1 MRYLI
6 KNATLVNEGKSF
18 LASVV
23 ISGDT
28 IEKII
33 PAENQQVS
41 KSTCQEDSGDCEVI
55 DARGLM
61 LLPGAIDD
69 QVHFRDPGLTHKGDI
84 ATESRAAIA
93 GGVTSFMDMPN
104 TIPNTL
110 TQQLL
115 QDKYDIAAEKS
126 MANYSFYMGASNDN
140 IDEVLKTDPKNICGI
155 KVFMGSSTGNMLVN
169 NSATLQ
175 QLFQEAPCLI
185 ATHCEDEDTIRRNME
200 IFKAKYG
207 DDAPASVHPLI
218 RSAEACYKTSSQA
231 AELASKYGTQLHIL
245 HLSTAKELQLF
256 NNNIPLKEKKITA
269 ETCLHYLLFDDRDY
283 KTKKTFMKCNP
294 AVKTENDKL
303 ALIQA
308 CIDNRIDILATDH
321 APHTFEEKNKP
332 YFSAPSGGTSVQH
345 LLLGALELALK
356 NQKNTELRQHPDST
370 TKQQTFSIEKVVE
383 LLSHNPATLFRI
395 NKRGFIR
402 EGYFADLVLID
413 PNKPQTIKNEDVHY
427 KCGWTAYEGMN
438 LSCSVTH
445 TFVNG
450 ELVYHNGKFKEN
462 FRGQRL
468 TFNR

>member
-18 LASVV
+18 MASVV

-33 PAENQQVS
+33 PTESLQDNE
-41 KSTCQEDSGDCEVI
+41 STSLQDYRNHEVI
-55 DARGLM
+55 DAKGLL

-104 TIPNTL
+104 TVPNTL

-115 QDKYDIAAEKS
+115 QDKYDIATEKS
-126 MANYSFYMGASNDN
+126 MANYSFYMGVSNDN
-140 IDEVLKTDPKNICGI
+140 IDEVLKTDPKNVCGI
-155 KVFMGSSTGNMLVN
+155 KAFMGSSTGNMLVN
-169 NSATLQ
+169 NELTLQ
-175 QLFQEAPCLI
+175 RLFQEAPCLI

-207 DDAPASVHPLI
+207 DDAPASIHPLV
-218 RSAEACYKTSSQA
+218 RSEEACYKTSSYA

-245 HLSTAKELQLF
+245 HLSTAKEIQLF
-256 NNNIPLKEKKITA
+256 NNNIPLKDKKITA

-283 KTKKTFMKCNP
+283 ETKKTFLKCNP

-308 CIDNRIDILATDH
+308 CIDNHIDILATDH

-345 LLLGALELALK
+345 LLLGALELAIK
-356 NQKNTELRQHPDST
+356 EQKSTDNRRQT
-370 TKQQTFSIEKVVE
+370 LTIEKVVE
-383 LLSHNPATLFRI
+383 LLSHNPAILFKI

-402 EGYFADLVLID
+402 EGYYADLVLVD
-413 PNKPQTIKNEDVHY
+413 PNKEQTISNNDVHY
-427 KCGWTAYEGMN
+427 KCGWTAYEGMK

-450 ELVYHNGKFKEN
+450 ELVYENGKFKEDY
-462 FRGQRL
+462 RGKSL

>member
-1 MRYLI
+1 MRYII

-18 LASVV
+18 MASVF
-23 ISGDT
+23 ISGEI

-33 PAENQQVS
+33 PAESQQDF
-41 KSTCQEDSGDCEVI
+41 EGYEVI
-55 DARGLM
+55 DAKGLL

-84 ATESRAAIA
+84 ATESRAAVA

-104 TIPNTL
+104 TVPNTL

-140 IDEVLKTDPKNICGI
+140 IEEVLKTNPQDVCGI

-169 NSATLQ
+169 NGGTLQ
-175 QLFQEAPCLI
+175 RLFQEAPCLI
-185 ATHCEDEDTIRRNME
+185 ATHCEDEDIIRRN
-200 IFKAKYG
+200 IDIYKSKYG
-207 DDAPASVHPLI
+207 DDAPASIHPLV
-218 RSAEACYKTSSQA
+218 RSAEACYKTSSEA
-231 AELASKYGTQLHIL
+231 AELASKYGTHLHIL
-245 HLSTAKELQLF
+245 HLSTAKEIELF
-256 NNNIPLKEKKITA
+256 RNDIPLKDKKITA

-283 KTKKTFMKCNP
+283 EKKGMFLKCNP
-294 AVKTENDKL
+294 AVKTEDDKL

-308 CIDNRIDILATDH
+308 CNDNHIDILATDH
-321 APHTFEEKNKP
+321 APHTLEEKNKP

-345 LLLGALELALK
+345 LLLGALELANK
-356 NQKNTELRQHPDST
+356 GIM
-370 TKQQTFSIEKVVE
+370 TKEKVVE
-383 LLSHNPATLFRI
+383 LLSHNPATLFKI

-402 EGYFADLVLID
+402 EGYYADLVLIN
-413 PNKPQTIKNEDVHY
+413 PNKRHVISNNDVLY
-427 KCGWTAYEGMN
+427 KCGWTGYSGME

-445 TFVNG
+445 TFING
-450 ELVYHNGKFKEN
+450 ELVYHNGNFNEN
-462 FRGQRL
+462 YRGKRL

>member
-1 MRYLI
+1 MRYII

-23 ISGDT
+23 ILGDT

-33 PAENQQVS
+33 PADKQQ
-41 KSTCQEDSGDCEVI
+41 TTDDGLQNYDGYDII
-55 DARGLM
+55 DATGLL

-84 ATESRAAIA
+84 ATESRAAVA

-104 TIPNTL
+104 TVPNTL
-110 TQQLL
+110 TQLLL

-140 IDEVLKTDPKNICGI
+140 IEEALKTNPKEVCGI

-169 NSATLQ
+169 NSHTLQ
-175 QLFQEAPCLI
+175 RLFSEAPCLI
-185 ATHCEDEDTIRRNME
+185 ATHCEDEDIIRRNME
-200 IFKAKYG
+200 MFKERYG
-207 DDAPASVHPLI
+207 DNAPTSIHPLV

-245 HLSTAKELQLF
+245 HLSTAKEVSLF
-256 NNNIPLKEKKITA
+256 RNDIPLKDKKITA

-283 KTKKTFMKCNP
+283 DRKGNFLKCNP

-303 ALIQA
+303 ALIHA
-308 CIDNRIDILATDH
+308 CIDGHIDILATDH

-332 YFSAPSGGTSVQH
+332 YFSAPSGGTSIQH
-345 LLLGALELALK
+345 LLLGTLELSFD
-356 NQKNTELRQHPDST
+356 RQ
-370 TKQQTFSIEKVVE
+370 QAFSIEKAVE
-383 LLSHNPATLFRI
+383 LLSHNPAILYKIDR
-395 NKRGFIR
+395 RGFIR
-402 EGYFADLVLID
+402 EGYFADLVLVD
-413 PNKPQTIKNEDVHY
+413 PKKKQVITNENVHY
-427 KCGWTAYEGMN
+427 KCGWTGYAGME

-450 ELVYHNGKFKEN
+450 ELVYHDGTFKEDY
-462 FRGQRL
+462 RGKRL

>member
-1 MRYLI
+1 MNYII
-6 KNATLVNEGKSF
+6 KNATLVNEGKTL

-23 ISGDT
+23 ISEGL
-28 IEKII
+28 IKEIV
-33 PAENQQVS
+33 PADSQQPV
-41 KSTCQEDSGDCEVI
+41 DNGHEVI
-55 DARGLM
+55 DASGLL

-84 ATESRAAIA
+84 ASESRAAVA

-104 TIPNTL
+104 TVPNTL

-140 IDEVLKTDPKNICGI
+140 IEEVLKTNPKDVCGI

-169 NSATLQ
+169 NSQTLQ
-175 QLFQEAPCLI
+175 RLFQEAPCLI
-185 ATHCEDEDTIRRNME
+185 ATHCEDEDIIRRNIE
-200 IFKAKYG
+200 IFKEKYG
-207 DDAPASVHPLI
+207 DEAPSSIHPLV

-231 AELASKYGTQLHIL
+231 AELATKYGTQLHIL
-245 HLSTAKELQLF
+245 HLSTAKEVELF
-256 NNNIPLKEKKITA
+256 RNDIPLKDKKITA

-283 KTKKTFMKCNP
+283 EKKGNFLKCNP

-308 CIDNRIDILATDH
+308 CADGHIDVLATDH

-332 YFSAPSGGTSVQH
+332 YFSAPSGGTSIQH
-345 LLLGALELALK
+345 LLLGALELAFSNKYL
-356 NQKNTELRQHPDST
+356 
-370 TKQQTFSIEKVVE
+370 SIEKVVE
-383 LLSHNPATLFRI
+383 LLSHNPAILYNIDR
-395 NKRGFIR
+395 RGFIR
-402 EGYFADLVLID
+402 EGYYADLVLID
-413 PNKPQTIKNEDVHY
+413 PKKSQDITNESVHY
-427 KCGWTAYEGMN
+427 KCGWTGYAGMK
-438 LSCSVTH
+438 LSSSVTH

-450 ELVYHNGKFKEN
+450 KLVYHDGVFKED
-462 FRGQRL
+462 FRGRRL

>member
-1 MRYLI
+1 MRYII

-23 ISGDT
+23 ILGDT

-33 PAENQQVS
+33 P
-41 KSTCQEDSGDCEVI
+41 EDSQQTTDNRQQDSEGYEII
-55 DARGLM
+55 DATGLL

-84 ATESRAAIA
+84 ATESRAAVA

-104 TIPNTL
+104 TVPNTL

-140 IDEVLKTDPKNICGI
+140 IEEALKTNPKEVCGI

-169 NSATLQ
+169 NSHTLQ
-175 QLFQEAPCLI
+175 RLFSEAPCLI
-185 ATHCEDEDTIRRNME
+185 ATHCEDEDIIRRNME
-200 IFKAKYG
+200 IFKERYG
-207 DDAPASVHPLI
+207 DNAPTSIHPLV

-245 HLSTAKELQLF
+245 HLSTAKEVSLF
-256 NNNIPLKEKKITA
+256 RNDIPLKDKKITA

-283 KTKKTFMKCNP
+283 DRKGNFLKCNP
-294 AVKTENDKL
+294 AVKTENDKS

-308 CIDNRIDILATDH
+308 CIDGHIDILATDH

-332 YFSAPSGGTSVQH
+332 YFSAPSGGTSIQH
-345 LLLGALELALK
+345 LLLGTLELSFD
-356 NQKNTELRQHPDST
+356 RQ
-370 TKQQTFSIEKVVE
+370 QAFSIEKAVE
-383 LLSHNPATLFRI
+383 LLSHNPAILYKIDR
-395 NKRGFIR
+395 RGFIR
-402 EGYFADLVLID
+402 EGYFADLVLVD
-413 PNKPQTIKNEDVHY
+413 PKKKQVITNENVHY
-427 KCGWTAYEGMN
+427 KCGWTGYSGME

-450 ELVYHNGKFKEN
+450 ELVYHDGTFKEDY
-462 FRGQRL
+462 RGKRL

>member
-1 MRYLI
+1 MRYII

-18 LASVV
+18 MASVF
-23 ISGDT
+23 ISGEI

-33 PAENQQVS
+33 PTESQQVDEPTS
-41 KSTCQEDSGDCEVI
+41 QQDFEGYEVI
-55 DARGLM
+55 DAKGLL

-104 TIPNTL
+104 TVPNTL

-126 MANYSFYMGASNDN
+126 MANYSFYMGVSNDN
-140 IDEVLKTDPKNICGI
+140 LNEVLKTNPKDVCGI

-169 NSATLQ
+169 NSDTLQ
-175 QLFQEAPCLI
+175 RLFQEAPCLI
-185 ATHCEDEDTIRRNME
+185 ATHCEDEDIIRRNIE
-200 IFKAKYG
+200 IYKSKYG
-207 DDAPASVHPLI
+207 DEAPASIHPLV
-218 RSAEACYKTSSQA
+218 RSAEACYKTSSEA

-245 HLSTAKELQLF
+245 HLSTAKEIKLF
-256 NNNIPLKEKKITA
+256 RNDIPLKDKKITA

-283 KTKKTFMKCNP
+283 EKKGMFLKCNP

-308 CIDNRIDILATDH
+308 CNDNHIDILATDH
-321 APHTFEEKNKP
+321 APHTLEEKNKP

-345 LLLGALELALK
+345 LLLGALELANK
-356 NQKNTELRQHPDST
+356 GVM
-370 TKQQTFSIEKVVE
+370 TKEKVVE
-383 LLSHNPATLFRI
+383 LLSHNPAILYKIDR
-395 NKRGFIR
+395 RGFIR
-402 EGYFADLVLID
+402 EGYYADLVLIN
-413 PNKPQTIKNEDVHY
+413 PNERHIISNNDVLY
-427 KCGWTAYEGMN
+427 KCGWTGYSGMELN
-438 LSCSVTH
+438 SSVTH

-450 ELVYHNGKFKEN
+450 ELVYHNGSFKEN
-462 FRGQRL
+462 YRGRRL
-468 TFNR
+468 LFNR

>member
-1 MRYLI
+1 MNYII
-6 KNATLVNEGKSF
+6 KNATLVNEGKTY

-23 ISGDT
+23 ISRDI
-28 IEKII
+28 IEKVIL
-33 PAENQQVS
+33 PN
-41 KSTCQEDSGDCEVI
+41 EDIDFSQWSSHQII
-55 DARGLM
+55 DAEGLL

-84 ATESRAAIA
+84 ASESRAAIA

-104 TIPNTL
+104 TVPNTL

-140 IDEVLKTDPKNICGI
+140 IDEVLKTNPKDVCGI

-169 NSATLQ
+169 NSSTLQ
-175 QLFQEAPCLI
+175 RLFQEAPCLI
-185 ATHCEDEDTIRRNME
+185 ATHCEDEEIIRRNME
-200 IFKAKYG
+200 IYKEKYG
-207 DDAPASVHPLI
+207 DEAPASIHPLV

-245 HLSTAKELQLF
+245 HLSTAKEIQLF
-256 NNNIPLKEKKITA
+256 NNNIPLKDKKITA

-283 KTKKTFMKCNP
+283 AAKKTFLKCNP

-308 CIDNRIDILATDH
+308 CIDNHIDILATDH
-321 APHTFEEKNKP
+321 APHTIEEKNKP

-345 LLLGALELALK
+345 LLLGALELALR
-356 NQKNTELRQHPDST
+356 EQHPT
-370 TKQQTFSIEKVVE
+370 ANEQQFSIEKVVE

-395 NKRGFIR
+395 NKRGYIR
-402 EGYFADLVLID
+402 EGYYADLVLIN
-413 PNKPQTIKNEDVHY
+413 PKKEQLISNENVYY
-427 KCGWTAYEGMN
+427 KCGWTAYEGLK

-450 ELVYHNGKFKEN
+450 ELVYHNGEFKEDY
-462 FRGQRL
+462 RGKRL

>member
-18 LASVV
+18 MASVV
-23 ISGDT
+23 ISGET

-33 PAENQQVS
+33 LTESLQDNE
-41 KSTCQEDSGDCEVI
+41 STSLQDYRNHEVI
-55 DARGLM
+55 DAKGLL

-104 TIPNTL
+104 TVPNTL
-110 TQQLL
+110 TQQIL

-126 MANYSFYMGASNDN
+126 MANYSFYMGVSNDN
-140 IDEVLKTDPKNICGI
+140 IDEVLKTDPKNVCGI
-155 KVFMGSSTGNMLVN
+155 KAFMGSSTGNMLVN
-169 NSATLQ
+169 NELTLQ
-175 QLFQEAPCLI
+175 RLFQEAPCLI

-218 RSAEACYKTSSQA
+218 RSEEACYKTSSYA

-245 HLSTAKELQLF
+245 HLSTAKEIQLF
-256 NNNIPLKEKKITA
+256 NNNIPLKDKKITA

-283 KTKKTFMKCNP
+283 ETKKTFLKCNP

-308 CIDNRIDILATDH
+308 CIDNHIDILATDH

-345 LLLGALELALK
+345 LLLGALELAIK
-356 NQKNTELRQHPDST
+356 EQKSTDKSRQT
-370 TKQQTFSIEKVVE
+370 LTIEKVVE
-383 LLSHNPATLFRI
+383 LLSHNPAILFKI

-402 EGYFADLVLID
+402 EGYYADLVLVN
-413 PNKPQTIKNEDVHY
+413 PNKEQTISNNDVHY
-427 KCGWTAYEGMN
+427 KCGWTAYEGIK

-450 ELVYHNGKFKEN
+450 ELVYDNGKFKEDY
-462 FRGQRL
+462 RGKRL

>member
-1 MRYLI
+1 MRYII

-18 LASVV
+18 MASVF
-23 ISGDT
+23 ISGEI

-33 PAENQQVS
+33 PAESQQDF
-41 KSTCQEDSGDCEVI
+41 EGYEVI
-55 DARGLM
+55 DAAGLL

-84 ATESRAAIA
+84 ATESRAAVA

-104 TIPNTL
+104 TVPNTL

-140 IDEVLKTDPKNICGI
+140 IEEVIKTNPQDVCGI

-169 NSATLQ
+169 NGGTLQ
-175 QLFQEAPCLI
+175 RLFQEAPCLI
-185 ATHCEDEDTIRRNME
+185 ATHCEDEDIIRRNIE
-200 IFKAKYG
+200 IYKSKYG
-207 DDAPASVHPLI
+207 DDAPASIHPLV
-218 RSAEACYKTSSQA
+218 RSAEACYKTSSEA
-231 AELASKYGTQLHIL
+231 AELASKYGTHLHIL
-245 HLSTAKELQLF
+245 HLSTAKEIKLF
-256 NNNIPLKEKKITA
+256 RNDIPLKDKKITA

-283 KTKKTFMKCNP
+283 EKKGMFLKCNP
-294 AVKTENDKL
+294 AVKTEDDKL

-308 CIDNRIDILATDH
+308 CNDNHIDILATDH
-321 APHTFEEKNKP
+321 APHTLEEKNKP

-345 LLLGALELALK
+345 LLLGALELANK
-356 NQKNTELRQHPDST
+356 GIM
-370 TKQQTFSIEKVVE
+370 TKEKVVE
-383 LLSHNPATLFRI
+383 LLSHNPATLFKI

-402 EGYFADLVLID
+402 EGYYADLVLIN
-413 PNKPQTIKNEDVHY
+413 PNKKHVISNNDVLY
-427 KCGWTAYEGMN
+427 KCGWTGYSGME

-445 TFVNG
+445 TFING
-450 ELVYHNGKFKEN
+450 ELVYHNGNFNEN
-462 FRGQRL
+462 YRGKRL

>member
-18 LASVV
+18 MASVV

-33 PAENQQVS
+33 PTECQQ
-41 KSTCQEDSGDCEVI
+41 DFDNCEVI
-55 DARGLM
+55 DAKGLL

-104 TIPNTL
+104 TVPNTL

-126 MANYSFYMGASNDN
+126 MANYSFYMGVSNDN
-140 IDEVLKTDPKNICGI
+140 IDEVLKTDPKNVCGI
-155 KVFMGSSTGNMLVN
+155 KAFMGSSTGNMLVN
-169 NSATLQ
+169 NELTLQ
-175 QLFQEAPCLI
+175 RLFQEAPCLI

-218 RSAEACYKTSSQA
+218 RSEEACYKTSSYA

-245 HLSTAKELQLF
+245 HLSTAKEIQLF
-256 NNNIPLKEKKITA
+256 NNNIPLKDKKITA

-283 KTKKTFMKCNP
+283 ETKKTFLKCNP

-308 CIDNRIDILATDH
+308 CIDNHIDILATDH

-345 LLLGALELALK
+345 LLLGALELAIK
-356 NQKNTELRQHPDST
+356 EQKSTDKGRQT
-370 TKQQTFSIEKVVE
+370 LTIEKVVE
-383 LLSHNPATLFRI
+383 LLSHNPAILFKI

-402 EGYFADLVLID
+402 EGYYADLVLVN
-413 PNKPQTIKNEDVHY
+413 PNKEQTISNNDVHY
-427 KCGWTAYEGMN
+427 KCGWTAYEGIK

-450 ELVYHNGKFKEN
+450 ELVYENGKFKEDY
-462 FRGQRL
+462 RGKRL

>member
-1 MRYLI
+1 MRYII

-18 LASVV
+18 MASVF
-23 ISGDT
+23 ISGEI

-33 PAENQQVS
+33 PAESQQDF
-41 KSTCQEDSGDCEVI
+41 EGYEVI
-55 DARGLM
+55 DAKGLL

-84 ATESRAAIA
+84 ATESRAAVA

-104 TIPNTL
+104 TVPNTL

-140 IDEVLKTDPKNICGI
+140 IEEVIKTNPQDVCGI

-169 NSATLQ
+169 NGGTLQ
-175 QLFQEAPCLI
+175 RLFQEAPCLI
-185 ATHCEDEDTIRRNME
+185 ATHCEDEDIIRRN
-200 IFKAKYG
+200 IDIYKSKYG
-207 DDAPASVHPLI
+207 DDAPASIHPLV
-218 RSAEACYKTSSQA
+218 RSAEACYKTSSEA
-231 AELASKYGTQLHIL
+231 AELASKYGTHLHIL
-245 HLSTAKELQLF
+245 HLSTAKEIELF
-256 NNNIPLKEKKITA
+256 RNDIPLKDKKITA

-283 KTKKTFMKCNP
+283 EKKGMFLKCNP
-294 AVKTENDKL
+294 AVKTEDDKL

-308 CIDNRIDILATDH
+308 CNDNHIDILATDH
-321 APHTFEEKNKP
+321 APHTLEEKNKP

-345 LLLGALELALK
+345 LLLGALELANK
-356 NQKNTELRQHPDST
+356 GIM
-370 TKQQTFSIEKVVE
+370 TKEKVVE
-383 LLSHNPATLFRI
+383 LLSHNPATLFKI

-402 EGYFADLVLID
+402 EGYYADLVLIN
-413 PNKPQTIKNEDVHY
+413 PNKKHVISNNDVLY
-427 KCGWTAYEGMN
+427 KCGWTGYSGME

-445 TFVNG
+445 TFING
-450 ELVYHNGKFKEN
+450 ELVYHNGN
-462 FRGQRL
+462 FNEDYRGKRL

>member
-1 MRYLI
+1 MRYII

-23 ISGDT
+23 ISEGI

-33 PAENQQVS
+33 PHEGQDTMSCGLQAFDNY
-41 KSTCQEDSGDCEVI
+41 KVI
-55 DARGLM
+55 DAEGLL

-84 ATESRAAIA
+84 ASESRAAVA

-104 TIPNTL
+104 TVPNTL

-140 IDEVLKTDPKNICGI
+140 IEEVLKTNPKEVCGI

-169 NSATLQ
+169 NSITLQ
-175 QLFQEAPCLI
+175 RLFQEAPCLI
-185 ATHCEDEDTIRRNME
+185 ATHCEDEDIIRRNIE
-200 IFKAKYG
+200 IYKAKYG
-207 DDAPASVHPLI
+207 DDAPSSIHPLV

-231 AELASKYGTQLHIL
+231 AELATKYGTQLHIL
-245 HLSTAKELQLF
+245 HLSTAKEVELF
-256 NNNIPLKEKKITA
+256 RNDIPLKDKKITA
-269 ETCLHYLLFDDRDY
+269 ETCLHYLLFDDSDY
-283 KTKKTFMKCNP
+283 EKKGNFLKCNP
-294 AVKTENDKL
+294 AVKTKDDKE

-308 CIDNRIDILATDH
+308 CIDNHIDILATDH

-345 LLLGALELALK
+345 LLLGALELSK
-356 NQKNTELRQHPDST
+356 KGVMT
-370 TKQQTFSIEKVVE
+370 TEKVVE
-383 LLSHNPATLFRI
+383 LLSHNPAILFNI

-402 EGYFADLVLID
+402 EGYHADLVLIN
-413 PNKPQTIKNEDVHY
+413 PNKEQVISNENVHY
-427 KCGWTAYEGMN
+427 KCRWTAYSGMK

-450 ELVYHNGKFKEN
+450 ELVYHEGTFKEDY
-462 FRGQRL
+462 RGKRL

>member
-18 LASVV
+18 MASVL
-23 ISGDT
+23 ISGET

-33 PAENQQVS
+33 PAGSLQDNESTSLQDFEN
-41 KSTCQEDSGDCEVI
+41 CEII
-55 DARGLM
+55 DAKGLL

-104 TIPNTL
+104 TVPNTL

-126 MANYSFYMGASNDN
+126 MANYSFYMGVSNDN
-140 IDEVLKTDPKNICGI
+140 IDEVLKTDPKNVCGI
-155 KVFMGSSTGNMLVN
+155 KAFMGSSTGNMLVN
-169 NSATLQ
+169 NELTLQ
-175 QLFQEAPCLI
+175 RLFQEAPCLI

-218 RSAEACYKTSSQA
+218 RSEEACYKTSSYA

-245 HLSTAKELQLF
+245 HLSTAKEIQLF
-256 NNNIPLKEKKITA
+256 NNNIPLKDKKITA

-283 KTKKTFMKCNP
+283 ETKKTFLKCNP

-308 CIDNRIDILATDH
+308 CIDNHIDILATDH

-345 LLLGALELALK
+345 LLLGALELAIK
-356 NQKNTELRQHPDST
+356 EQKSSDKGRQT
-370 TKQQTFSIEKVVE
+370 LTIEKVVE
-383 LLSHNPATLFRI
+383 LLSHNPAILFKI

-402 EGYFADLVLID
+402 EGYYADLVLVN
-413 PNKPQTIKNEDVHY
+413 PNKEQTISNNDVHY
-427 KCGWTAYEGMN
+427 KCGWTAYEGMK

-450 ELVYHNGKFKEN
+450 ELVYDNGKFKEDY
-462 FRGQRL
+462 RGKRL

>member
-6 KNATLVNEGKSF
+6 KNATLVNEGKSY

-23 ISGDT
+23 ISGET

-33 PAENQQVS
+33 TDTDFDAD
-41 KSTCQEDSGDCEVI
+41 DSYEVI
-55 DARGLM
+55 DAKGL
-61 LLPGAIDD
+61 LLVPGAIDD

-104 TIPNTL
+104 TVPNTL

-126 MANYSFYMGASNDN
+126 MANYSFYMGVSNDN

-155 KVFMGSSTGNMLVN
+155 KAFMGSSTGNMLVN
-169 NSATLQ
+169 NELTLQ
-175 QLFQEAPCLI
+175 KLFQEAPCLI

-200 IFKAKYG
+200 FYKAKYG
-207 DDAPASVHPLI
+207 DDAPASIHPLI
-218 RSAEACYKTSSQA
+218 RSEEACYKTSSYA

-245 HLSTAKELQLF
+245 HLSTAKEIQLF
-256 NNNIPLKEKKITA
+256 NNNIPLKDKKITA
-269 ETCLHYLLFDDRDY
+269 ETCLHYLLFDDKDY
-283 KTKKTFMKCNP
+283 ETKKTFLKCNP

-308 CIDNRIDILATDH
+308 CIDNHIDILATDH

-345 LLLGALELALK
+345 LLLGALELAIK
-356 NQKNTELRQHPDST
+356 EQKST
-370 TKQQTFSIEKVVE
+370 DNRQQTLSIEKVVE

-402 EGYFADLVLID
+402 EGYYADLVLID
-413 PNKPQTIKNEDVHY
+413 PNKGQTIKNEDVHY
-427 KCGWTAYEGMN
+427 KCGWTAYEGMK

-450 ELVYHNGKFKEN
+450 ELVYENGNFKED
-462 FRGQRL
+462 FRGKRL

>member
-1 MRYLI
+1 MKYII

-18 LASVV
+18 MASVV
-23 ISGDT
+23 ISGET

-33 PAENQQVS
+33 PTGSLQDNESTSQQ
-41 KSTCQEDSGDCEVI
+41 DYRDYEVI
-55 DARGLM
+55 DAKGLL

-104 TIPNTL
+104 TVPNTL

-126 MANYSFYMGASNDN
+126 MANYSFYMGVSNDN
-140 IDEVLKTDPKNICGI
+140 IDEVLKTNPKNVCGI
-155 KVFMGSSTGNMLVN
+155 KAFMGSSTGNMLVN
-169 NSATLQ
+169 NELTLQ
-175 QLFQEAPCLI
+175 RLFQEAPCLI
-185 ATHCEDEDTIRRNME
+185 ATHCEDESIIRRNTE
-200 IFKAKYG
+200 IYKEKYG
-207 DDAPASVHPLI
+207 DEAPASIHPLV
-218 RSAEACYKTSSQA
+218 RSAEACYKTSSYA

-245 HLSTAKELQLF
+245 HLSTAKEIQLF
-256 NNNIPLKEKKITA
+256 NNSIPLKDKKITA

-283 KTKKTFMKCNP
+283 ETKKTFLKCNP
-294 AVKTENDKL
+294 AVKTESDKL

-308 CIDNRIDILATDH
+308 CIDNHIDILATDH
-321 APHTFEEKNKP
+321 APHTFEEKNRP

-345 LLLGALELALK
+345 LLLGALELAIK
-356 NQKNTELRQHPDST
+356 EQKSTNKGRQT
-370 TKQQTFSIEKVVE
+370 LTIEKVVE
-383 LLSHNPATLFRI
+383 LLSHNPATLFKI
-395 NKRGFIR
+395 NKRGYIR
-402 EGYFADLVLID
+402 EGFYADLVLID
-413 PNKPQTIKNEDVHY
+413 PKKEQVIKNENVYY
-427 KCGWTAYEGMN
+427 KCGWTAYEGMK

-450 ELVYHNGKFKEN
+450 ELVYHNGEFKEDY
-462 FRGQRL
+462 RGKRL

>member
-1 MRYLI
+1 MNYII
-6 KNATLVNEGKSF
+6 KNATLVNEGKTF
-18 LASVV
+18 MASVV
-23 ISGDT
+23 ISGET
-28 IEKII
+28 IEKITQTI
-33 PAENQQVS
+33 DN
-41 KSTCQEDSGDCEVI
+41 DSDYPGYEII
-55 DARGLM
+55 DAEGLL

-104 TIPNTL
+104 TVPNTL

-115 QDKYDIAAEKS
+115 LDKYNIAAEKS

-140 IDEVLKTDPKNICGI
+140 IDEVLKTNPKDVCGI

-169 NSATLQ
+169 NSETLQ
-175 QLFQEAPCLI
+175 RLFQEAPCLI
-185 ATHCEDEDTIRRNME
+185 ATHCEDEDIIRRNIE
-200 IFKAKYG
+200 IFKEKYG
-207 DDAPASVHPLI
+207 DDAPASIHPLV

-245 HLSTAKELQLF
+245 HLSTAKEIELF
-256 NNNIPLKEKKITA
+256 RNDIPLKDKKITA

-283 KTKKTFMKCNP
+283 VRKNTLLKCNP

-308 CIDNRIDILATDH
+308 CIDNHIDILATDH
-321 APHTFEEKNKP
+321 APHTLEEKNKP

-345 LLLGALELALK
+345 LLLGAVELANK
-356 NQKNTELRQHPDST
+356 GIMT
-370 TKQQTFSIEKVVE
+370 IEKVVE
-383 LLSHNPATLFRI
+383 LLSHNPAILFRI

-402 EGYFADLVLID
+402 EGYYADLVLIN
-413 PNKPQTIKNEDVHY
+413 PKTEQIIRNENVHY
-427 KCGWTAYEGMN
+427 KCGWTAYEGMK
-438 LSCSVTH
+438 LHCSVTH

-450 ELVYHNGKFKEN
+450 ELIYNNGN
-462 FRGQRL
+462 FNEDYRGKRL

>member
-1 MRYLI
+1 MRYII

-23 ISGDT
+23 ILGDT

-33 PAENQQVS
+33 P
-41 KSTCQEDSGDCEVI
+41 EDSQQTTDNRQQDSEGYDII
-55 DARGLM
+55 DATGLL

-84 ATESRAAIA
+84 ATESRAAVA

-104 TIPNTL
+104 TVPNTL

-140 IDEVLKTDPKNICGI
+140 IEEALKTNPKEVCGI

-169 NSATLQ
+169 NSHTLQ
-175 QLFQEAPCLI
+175 RLFSEAPCLI
-185 ATHCEDEDTIRRNME
+185 ATHCEDEDIIRRNME
-200 IFKAKYG
+200 MFKERYG
-207 DDAPASVHPLI
+207 DNAPTSIHPLV

-245 HLSTAKELQLF
+245 HLSTAKEVSLF
-256 NNNIPLKEKKITA
+256 RNDIPLKDKKITA

-283 KTKKTFMKCNP
+283 DRKGNFLKCNP

-308 CIDNRIDILATDH
+308 CIDGHIDILATDH

-332 YFSAPSGGTSVQH
+332 YFSAPSGGTSIQH
-345 LLLGALELALK
+345 LLLGTLELSFD
-356 NQKNTELRQHPDST
+356 RQ
-370 TKQQTFSIEKVVE
+370 QAFSIEKAVE
-383 LLSHNPATLFRI
+383 LLSHNPAILYKIDR
-395 NKRGFIR
+395 RGFIR
-402 EGYFADLVLID
+402 EGYFADLVLVD
-413 PNKPQTIKNEDVHY
+413 PKKKQVITNENVHY
-427 KCGWTAYEGMN
+427 KCGWTGYAGME

-450 ELVYHNGKFKEN
+450 ELVYHDSTFKEDY
-462 FRGQRL
+462 RGKRL

>member
-1 MRYLI
+1 MRYII

-23 ISGDT
+23 ILGDT

-33 PAENQQVS
+33 P
-41 KSTCQEDSGDCEVI
+41 EDSQQTTDNRQQDSEGYEII
-55 DARGLM
+55 DATGLL

-84 ATESRAAIA
+84 ATESRAAVA

-104 TIPNTL
+104 TVPNTL

-140 IDEVLKTDPKNICGI
+140 IEEALKTNPKEVCGI

-169 NSATLQ
+169 NSHTLQ
-175 QLFQEAPCLI
+175 RLFSEAPCLI
-185 ATHCEDEDTIRRNME
+185 ATHCEDEDIIRRNME
-200 IFKAKYG
+200 MFKERYG
-207 DDAPASVHPLI
+207 DNAPTSIHPLV

-245 HLSTAKELQLF
+245 HLSTAKEVSLF
-256 NNNIPLKEKKITA
+256 RNDIPLKDKKITA

-283 KTKKTFMKCNP
+283 DRKGNFLKCNP

-308 CIDNRIDILATDH
+308 CIDGHIDILATDH

-332 YFSAPSGGTSVQH
+332 YFSAPSGGTSIQH
-345 LLLGALELALK
+345 LLLGTLELSFD
-356 NQKNTELRQHPDST
+356 RQ
-370 TKQQTFSIEKVVE
+370 QAFSIEKAVE
-383 LLSHNPATLFRI
+383 LLSHNPAILYKIDR
-395 NKRGFIR
+395 RGFIR
-402 EGYFADLVLID
+402 EGYFADLVLVD
-413 PNKPQTIKNEDVHY
+413 PKKKQVITNENVHY
-427 KCGWTAYEGMN
+427 KCGWTGYAGME

-450 ELVYHNGKFKEN
+450 ELVYHDGTFKEDY
-462 FRGQRL
+462 RGKRL

>member
-1 MRYLI
+1 MRYII

-18 LASVV
+18 MASVF
-23 ISGDT
+23 ISGEI

-33 PAENQQVS
+33 PTESQQVDEPTS
-41 KSTCQEDSGDCEVI
+41 QQDFEDYEVI
-55 DARGLM
+55 DAKGLL

-104 TIPNTL
+104 TVPNTL

-126 MANYSFYMGASNDN
+126 MANYSFYMGVSNDN
-140 IDEVLKTDPKNICGI
+140 LNEVLKTNPKDVCGI

-169 NSATLQ
+169 NSDTLQ
-175 QLFQEAPCLI
+175 RLFQEAPCLI
-185 ATHCEDEDTIRRNME
+185 ATHCEDEDIIRRNIE
-200 IFKAKYG
+200 IYKSKYG
-207 DDAPASVHPLI
+207 DEAPASIHPLV
-218 RSAEACYKTSSQA
+218 RSAEACYKTSSEA

-245 HLSTAKELQLF
+245 HLSTAKEIKLF
-256 NNNIPLKEKKITA
+256 RNDIPLKDKKITA

-283 KTKKTFMKCNP
+283 EKKGMFLKCNP

-308 CIDNRIDILATDH
+308 CNDNHIDILATDH
-321 APHTFEEKNKP
+321 APHTLEEKNKP

-345 LLLGALELALK
+345 LLLGALELANK
-356 NQKNTELRQHPDST
+356 GVM
-370 TKQQTFSIEKVVE
+370 TKEKVVE
-383 LLSHNPATLFRI
+383 LLSHNPAILYKIDR
-395 NKRGFIR
+395 RGFIR
-402 EGYFADLVLID
+402 EGYYADLVLIN
-413 PNKPQTIKNEDVHY
+413 PNERHIISNNDVLY
-427 KCGWTAYEGMN
+427 KCGWTGYSGMELN
-438 LSCSVTH
+438 SSVTH

-450 ELVYHNGKFKEN
+450 ELVYHNGSFKDN
-462 FRGQRL
+462 YRGRRL
-468 TFNR
+468 LFNR

>member
-1 MRYLI
+1 MRYII

-23 ISGDT
+23 ILGDT

-33 PAENQQVS
+33 P
-41 KSTCQEDSGDCEVI
+41 EDSQQTTDNRQQDSEGYEII
-55 DARGLM
+55 DATGLL

-84 ATESRAAIA
+84 ATESRAAVA

-104 TIPNTL
+104 TVPNTL

-140 IDEVLKTDPKNICGI
+140 IEEALRTNPKEVCGI

-169 NSATLQ
+169 NSHTLQ
-175 QLFQEAPCLI
+175 RLFSEAPCLI
-185 ATHCEDEDTIRRNME
+185 ATHCEDEDIIRRNME
-200 IFKAKYG
+200 MFKERYG
-207 DDAPASVHPLI
+207 DNAPTSIHPLV

-245 HLSTAKELQLF
+245 HLSTAKEISLF
-256 NNNIPLKEKKITA
+256 RNDIPLKDKKITA

-283 KTKKTFMKCNP
+283 DRKGNFLKCNP

-308 CIDNRIDILATDH
+308 CIDGHIDILATDH

-332 YFSAPSGGTSVQH
+332 YFSAPSGGTSIQH
-345 LLLGALELALK
+345 LLLGTLELSFD
-356 NQKNTELRQHPDST
+356 RQ
-370 TKQQTFSIEKVVE
+370 QAFSIEKAVE
-383 LLSHNPATLFRI
+383 LLSHNPAILYKIDR
-395 NKRGFIR
+395 RGFIR
-402 EGYFADLVLID
+402 EGYFADLVLVD
-413 PNKPQTIKNEDVHY
+413 PKKKQVITNENVHY
-427 KCGWTAYEGMN
+427 KCGWTGYAGME

-450 ELVYHNGKFKEN
+450 ELVYHDGTFKEDY
-462 FRGQRL
+462 RGKRL

>member
-1 MRYLI
+1 MNYII

-33 PAENQQVS
+33 PTHAVDADADFVGYEIINAE
-41 KSTCQEDSGDCEVI
+41 
-55 DARGLM
+55 GLL

-84 ATESRAAIA
+84 ATESRAAVA

-104 TIPNTL
+104 TVPNTL

-126 MANYSFYMGASNDN
+126 MANYSFYMGVSNDN
-140 IDEVLKTDPKNICGI
+140 IDEVLKTDPKNVCGI
-155 KVFMGSSTGNMLVN
+155 KAFMGSSTGNMLVN
-169 NSATLQ
+169 NESTLEV
-175 QLFQEAPCLI
+175 LFREAPCLV
-185 ATHCEDEDTIRRNME
+185 ATHCEDETIIRNNIE
-200 IFKAKYG
+200 LFKAKYG
-207 DDAPASVHPLI
+207 DDAPASIHPLV
-218 RSAEACYKTSSQA
+218 RSAEACYKTSSYA
-231 AELASKYGTQLHIL
+231 AELASKFGTQLHIL
-245 HLSTAKELQLF
+245 HLSTAKEVQLF
-256 NNNIPLKEKKITA
+256 NNNIPLKDKKITA

-283 KTKKTFMKCNP
+283 ATKNMLLKCNP
-294 AVKTENDKL
+294 AVKTESDKL
-303 ALIQA
+303 ALIQG
-308 CIDNRIDILATDH
+308 CIDNHIDVLATDH
-321 APHTFEEKNKP
+321 APHTLEEKNKP

-356 NQKNTELRQHPDST
+356 GQQST
-370 TKQQTFSIEKVVE
+370 VNSQQYLSIEKVVE

-395 NKRGFIR
+395 NKRGYIR
-402 EGYFADLVLID
+402 EGYYADLVLID
-413 PNKPQTIKNEDVHY
+413 PKKEQVVSNENVFY
-427 KCGWTAYEGMN
+427 KCGWTAYQGMK

-450 ELVYHNGKFKEN
+450 ELVYHNGSFKEDYK
-462 FRGQRL
+462 GKRL

>member
-18 LASVV
+18 MASVL
-23 ISGDT
+23 ISGET

-33 PAENQQVS
+33 PAGSLQDYRNH
-41 KSTCQEDSGDCEVI
+41 EVI
-55 DARGLM
+55 DAKGLL

-104 TIPNTL
+104 TVPNTL
-110 TQQLL
+110 TQQIL

-126 MANYSFYMGASNDN
+126 MANYSFYMGVSNDN
-140 IDEVLKTDPKNICGI
+140 IDEVLKTDPKNVCGI
-155 KVFMGSSTGNMLVN
+155 KAFMGSSTGNMLVN
-169 NSATLQ
+169 NELTLQ
-175 QLFQEAPCLI
+175 RIFQEAPCLI

-218 RSAEACYKTSSQA
+218 RSEEACYKTSSYA

-245 HLSTAKELQLF
+245 HLSTAKEIQLF
-256 NNNIPLKEKKITA
+256 NNNIPLKDKKITS

-283 KTKKTFMKCNP
+283 ETKKTFLKCNP

-308 CIDNRIDILATDH
+308 CIDNHIDILATDH

-345 LLLGALELALK
+345 LLLGALELAIK
-356 NQKNTELRQHPDST
+356 EQKSTDKSRQT
-370 TKQQTFSIEKVVE
+370 LTIEKVVE
-383 LLSHNPATLFRI
+383 LLSHNPAILFKI

-402 EGYFADLVLID
+402 EGYYADLVLVD
-413 PNKPQTIKNEDVHY
+413 PNKEQTISNKDVHY
-427 KCGWTAYEGMN
+427 KCGWTAYEGMK

-450 ELVYHNGKFKEN
+450 ELVYENGKFKEDY
-462 FRGQRL
+462 RGKRL

>member
-1 MRYLI
+1 MNYII

-18 LASVV
+18 MASVV

-33 PAENQQVS
+33 PTQAADVEAEFV
-41 KSTCQEDSGDCEVI
+41 GHEVI
-55 DARGLM
+55 NAEGLL

-84 ATESRAAIA
+84 ASESRAAVA

-104 TIPNTL
+104 TVPNTL

-126 MANYSFYMGASNDN
+126 MANYSFYMGVSNDN

-155 KVFMGSSTGNMLVN
+155 KAFMGSSTGNMLVN
-169 NSATLQ
+169 NESTLEI
-175 QLFQEAPCLI
+175 LFKEAPCLV
-185 ATHCEDEDTIRRNME
+185 ATHCEDEAIIRNNIE

-207 DDAPASVHPLI
+207 DDAPASIHPLV
-218 RSAEACYKTSSQA
+218 RSAEACYKTSSYA
-231 AELASKYGTQLHIL
+231 AELASKFGTQLHIL
-245 HLSTAKELQLF
+245 HLSTAKEIELF
-256 NNNIPLKEKKITA
+256 SNNIPLKDKKITA

-283 KTKKTFMKCNP
+283 TNKKTLLKCNP
-294 AVKTENDKL
+294 AVKTESDKL
-303 ALIQA
+303 ALIQG

-321 APHTFEEKNKP
+321 APHTLEEKNKP
-332 YFSAPSGGTSVQH
+332 YFTAPSGGTSVQH

-356 NQKNTELRQHPDST
+356 GQQSTVNGQQHL
-370 TKQQTFSIEKVVE
+370 SIEKVVE

-395 NKRGFIR
+395 NKRGYIR
-402 EGYFADLVLID
+402 EGYYADLVLID
-413 PNKPQTIKNEDVHY
+413 PKKEQTISNENVYY
-427 KCGWTAYEGMN
+427 KCGWTAYEGMK

-450 ELVYHNGKFKEN
+450 ELVYHNGNFKEDY
-462 FRGQRL
+462 RGKRL

>member
-1 MRYLI
+1 MRYII

-18 LASVV
+18 MASVF
-23 ISGDT
+23 ISGEI

-33 PAENQQVS
+33 PAESQQDF
-41 KSTCQEDSGDCEVI
+41 EGYEVI
-55 DARGLM
+55 DAKGLL

-84 ATESRAAIA
+84 ATESRAAVA

-104 TIPNTL
+104 TVPNTL

-140 IDEVLKTDPKNICGI
+140 IEEVIKTNPQDVCGI

-169 NSATLQ
+169 NDGTLQ
-175 QLFQEAPCLI
+175 RLFQEAPCLI
-185 ATHCEDEDTIRRNME
+185 ATHCEDEDIIRRN
-200 IFKAKYG
+200 INIYKSKYG
-207 DDAPASVHPLI
+207 DDAPASIHPLV
-218 RSAEACYKTSSQA
+218 RSAEACYKTSSEA
-231 AELASKYGTQLHIL
+231 AELASKYGTHLHIL
-245 HLSTAKELQLF
+245 HLSTAKEIELF
-256 NNNIPLKEKKITA
+256 RNDIPLKDKKITA

-283 KTKKTFMKCNP
+283 EKKGMFLKCNP
-294 AVKTENDKL
+294 AVKTEDDKL

-308 CIDNRIDILATDH
+308 CNDNHIDILATDH
-321 APHTFEEKNKP
+321 APHTLEEKNKP

-345 LLLGALELALK
+345 LLLGALELANK
-356 NQKNTELRQHPDST
+356 GIM
-370 TKQQTFSIEKVVE
+370 TKEKVVE
-383 LLSHNPATLFRI
+383 LLSHNPATLFKI

-402 EGYFADLVLID
+402 EGYYADLVLIN
-413 PNKPQTIKNEDVHY
+413 PNKRHIISNNDVLY
-427 KCGWTAYEGMN
+427 KCGWTGYSGME

-445 TFVNG
+445 TFING
-450 ELVYHNGKFKEN
+450 ELVYHNGNFNEN
-462 FRGQRL
+462 YRGKRL

>member
-1 MRYLI
+1 MRYII

-23 ISGDT
+23 ILGDT

-33 PAENQQVS
+33 P
-41 KSTCQEDSGDCEVI
+41 EDSQQTTDNRQQDSEGYEII
-55 DARGLM
+55 DATGLL

-84 ATESRAAIA
+84 ATESRAAVA

-104 TIPNTL
+104 TVPNTL

-140 IDEVLKTDPKNICGI
+140 IEEALKTNPKEVCGI

-169 NSATLQ
+169 NSHTLQ
-175 QLFQEAPCLI
+175 RLFSEAPCLI
-185 ATHCEDEDTIRRNME
+185 ATHCEDEVIIRRNME
-200 IFKAKYG
+200 MFKERYG
-207 DDAPASVHPLI
+207 DNAPTSIHPLV

-245 HLSTAKELQLF
+245 HLSTAKEVNLF
-256 NNNIPLKEKKITA
+256 RNDIPLKDKKITA

-283 KTKKTFMKCNP
+283 AKKGNFLKCNP

-308 CIDNRIDILATDH
+308 CIDGHIDILATDH

-332 YFSAPSGGTSVQH
+332 YFSAPSGGTSIQH
-345 LLLGALELALK
+345 LLLGTLELSFD
-356 NQKNTELRQHPDST
+356 RQ
-370 TKQQTFSIEKVVE
+370 QAFSIEKAVE
-383 LLSHNPATLFRI
+383 LLSHNPAILYKIDR
-395 NKRGFIR
+395 RGFIR
-402 EGYFADLVLID
+402 EGYFADLVLVD
-413 PNKPQTIKNEDVHY
+413 PKKKQVITNENVHY
-427 KCGWTAYEGMN
+427 KCGWTGYAGME

-450 ELVYHNGKFKEN
+450 ELVYHDGTFKEDY
-462 FRGQRL
+462 RGKRL

>member
-1 MRYLI
+1 MRYII

-23 ISGDT
+23 ILGDT

-33 PAENQQVS
+33 PADKQQ
-41 KSTCQEDSGDCEVI
+41 TTDNRQQDSEGYEII
-55 DARGLM
+55 DATGLL

-84 ATESRAAIA
+84 ATESRAAVA

-104 TIPNTL
+104 TVPNTL

-140 IDEVLKTDPKNICGI
+140 IEEALKTNPKEVCGI

-169 NSATLQ
+169 NSHTLQ
-175 QLFQEAPCLI
+175 RLFSEAPCLI
-185 ATHCEDEDTIRRNME
+185 ATHCEDEDIIRRNME
-200 IFKAKYG
+200 MFKERYG
-207 DDAPASVHPLI
+207 DNAPTSIHPLV

-245 HLSTAKELQLF
+245 HLSTAKEVSLF
-256 NNNIPLKEKKITA
+256 RNDIPLKDKKITA

-283 KTKKTFMKCNP
+283 DRKGNFLKCNP
-294 AVKTENDKL
+294 AIKTENDKL

-308 CIDNRIDILATDH
+308 CIDGHIDILATDH

-332 YFSAPSGGTSVQH
+332 YFSAPSGGTSIQH
-345 LLLGALELALK
+345 LLLGTLELSFD
-356 NQKNTELRQHPDST
+356 RQ
-370 TKQQTFSIEKVVE
+370 QAFSIEKAVE
-383 LLSHNPATLFRI
+383 LLSHNPAILYKIDR
-395 NKRGFIR
+395 RGFIR
-402 EGYFADLVLID
+402 EGYFADLVLVD
-413 PNKPQTIKNEDVHY
+413 PKKKQVITNENVHY
-427 KCGWTAYEGMN
+427 KCGWTGYAGME

-450 ELVYHNGKFKEN
+450 ELVYHDGTFKEDY
-462 FRGQRL
+462 RGKRL

>member
-1 MRYLI
+1 MRYII

-18 LASVV
+18 MASVF
-23 ISGDT
+23 ISGEI

-33 PAENQQVS
+33 PAESQQDF
-41 KSTCQEDSGDCEVI
+41 EGYEVI
-55 DARGLM
+55 DAAGLL

-84 ATESRAAIA
+84 ATESRAAVA

-104 TIPNTL
+104 TVPNTL

-140 IDEVLKTDPKNICGI
+140 IEEVIKTNPQDVCGI

-169 NSATLQ
+169 NGGTLQ
-175 QLFQEAPCLI
+175 RLFQEAPCLI
-185 ATHCEDEDTIRRNME
+185 ATHCEDEDIIRRN
-200 IFKAKYG
+200 IDIYKSKYG
-207 DDAPASVHPLI
+207 DDAPASIHPLV
-218 RSAEACYKTSSQA
+218 RSAEACYKTSSEA
-231 AELASKYGTQLHIL
+231 AELASKYGTHLHIL
-245 HLSTAKELQLF
+245 HLSTAKEIELF
-256 NNNIPLKEKKITA
+256 RNDIPLKDKKITA

-283 KTKKTFMKCNP
+283 EKKGMFLKCNP
-294 AVKTENDKL
+294 AVKTEDDKL

-308 CIDNRIDILATDH
+308 CNDNHIDILATDH
-321 APHTFEEKNKP
+321 APHTLEEKNKP

-345 LLLGALELALK
+345 LLLGALELANK
-356 NQKNTELRQHPDST
+356 GIM
-370 TKQQTFSIEKVVE
+370 TKEKVVE
-383 LLSHNPATLFRI
+383 LLSHNPATLFKI

-402 EGYFADLVLID
+402 EGYYADLVLIN
-413 PNKPQTIKNEDVHY
+413 PNKRHVISNNDVLY
-427 KCGWTAYEGMN
+427 KCGWTGYSGME

-445 TFVNG
+445 TFING
-450 ELVYHNGKFKEN
+450 ELVYHNGN
-462 FRGQRL
+462 FNEDYRGKRL

>member
-1 MRYLI
+1 MRYII

-23 ISGDT
+23 ILGDT

-33 PAENQQVS
+33 P
-41 KSTCQEDSGDCEVI
+41 EDSQQTTDNRQQDSEGYEII
-55 DARGLM
+55 DATGLL

-84 ATESRAAIA
+84 ATESRAAVA

-104 TIPNTL
+104 TVPNTL

-140 IDEVLKTDPKNICGI
+140 IEEALKTNPKEVCGI

-169 NSATLQ
+169 NSHTLQ
-175 QLFQEAPCLI
+175 RLFSEAPCLI
-185 ATHCEDEDTIRRNME
+185 ATHCEDEDIIRRNME
-200 IFKAKYG
+200 MFKERYG
-207 DDAPASVHPLI
+207 DNAPTSIHPLV

-245 HLSTAKELQLF
+245 HLSTAKEVNLF
-256 NNNIPLKEKKITA
+256 RNDIPLKDKKITA

-283 KTKKTFMKCNP
+283 NRKGNFLKCNP

-308 CIDNRIDILATDH
+308 CIDGHIDILATDH

-332 YFSAPSGGTSVQH
+332 YFSAPSGGTSIQH
-345 LLLGALELALK
+345 LLLGTLELSFD
-356 NQKNTELRQHPDST
+356 RQ
-370 TKQQTFSIEKVVE
+370 QAFSIEKAVE
-383 LLSHNPATLFRI
+383 LLSHNPAILYKIDR
-395 NKRGFIR
+395 RGFIR
-402 EGYFADLVLID
+402 EGYFADLVLVD
-413 PNKPQTIKNEDVHY
+413 PKKKQVITNENVHY
-427 KCGWTAYEGMN
+427 KCGWTGYAGME

-450 ELVYHNGKFKEN
+450 ELVYHDGTFKEDY
-462 FRGQRL
+462 RGKRL

>member
-1 MRYLI
+1 MRYII

-23 ISGDT
+23 ILGDT
-28 IEKII
+28 IEKIF
-33 PAENQQVS
+33 P
-41 KSTCQEDSGDCEVI
+41 EDSQQTTYNRQQDSEGYDII
-55 DARGLM
+55 DATGLL

-84 ATESRAAIA
+84 ATESRAAVA

-104 TIPNTL
+104 TVPNTL

-140 IDEVLKTDPKNICGI
+140 IEEALKTNPKEVCGI

-169 NSATLQ
+169 NSHTLQ
-175 QLFQEAPCLI
+175 RLFSEAPCLI
-185 ATHCEDEDTIRRNME
+185 ATHCEDEDIIRRNME
-200 IFKAKYG
+200 MFKERYG
-207 DDAPASVHPLI
+207 DNAPTSIHPLV

-245 HLSTAKELQLF
+245 HLSTAKEVSLF
-256 NNNIPLKEKKITA
+256 RNDIPLKDKKITA

-283 KTKKTFMKCNP
+283 DRKGNFLKCNP

-308 CIDNRIDILATDH
+308 CIDGHIDILATDH

-332 YFSAPSGGTSVQH
+332 YFSAPSGGTSIQH
-345 LLLGALELALK
+345 LLLGTLELSFD
-356 NQKNTELRQHPDST
+356 RQ
-370 TKQQTFSIEKVVE
+370 QAFSIEKAVE
-383 LLSHNPATLFRI
+383 LLSHNPAILYKIDR
-395 NKRGFIR
+395 RGFIR
-402 EGYFADLVLID
+402 EGYFADLVLVD
-413 PNKPQTIKNEDVHY
+413 PKKKQVITNENVHY
-427 KCGWTAYEGMN
+427 KCGWTGYAGME

-450 ELVYHNGKFKEN
+450 ELVYHDGTFKEDY
-462 FRGQRL
+462 RGKRL

>member
-18 LASVV
+18 MASVL
-23 ISGDT
+23 ISGET

-33 PAENQQVS
+33 PTECQQDNE
-41 KSTCQEDSGDCEVI
+41 STSLQDFDNCEVI
-55 DARGLM
+55 DAKGLL

-104 TIPNTL
+104 TVPNTL
-110 TQQLL
+110 TQQFL

-126 MANYSFYMGASNDN
+126 MANYSFYMGVSNDN
-140 IDEVLKTDPKNICGI
+140 IDEVLKTDPKNVCGI
-155 KVFMGSSTGNMLVN
+155 KAFMGSSTGNMLVN
-169 NSATLQ
+169 NELTLQ
-175 QLFQEAPCLI
+175 RLFQEAPCLI

-218 RSAEACYKTSSQA
+218 RSEEACYKTSSYA

-245 HLSTAKELQLF
+245 HLSTAKEIQLF
-256 NNNIPLKEKKITA
+256 NNNIPLKDKKITA

-283 KTKKTFMKCNP
+283 ETKKTFLKCNP

-308 CIDNRIDILATDH
+308 CIDNHIDILATDH

-345 LLLGALELALK
+345 LLLGALELAIK
-356 NQKNTELRQHPDST
+356 EQKSTDKGRQT
-370 TKQQTFSIEKVVE
+370 LTIEKVVE
-383 LLSHNPATLFRI
+383 LLSHNPAILFKI

-402 EGYFADLVLID
+402 EGYYADLVLVN
-413 PNKPQTIKNEDVHY
+413 PNKEQTISNNDVHY
-427 KCGWTAYEGMN
+427 KCGWTAYEGMK

-450 ELVYHNGKFKEN
+450 ELVYENGKFKEDY
-462 FRGQRL
+462 RGKRL